1 MGVGIYSLYVECDYP
16 RWMSWALILY
26 MISFL
31 VLFGNFYLQSYIK
44 KSKLKDGTKVA
55 NGHTEEPLQNG
66 SHSELRKK
74 TKKE

>member
-1 MGVGIYSLYVECDYP
+1 MGVGIYSLYVDCDFP

-44 KSKLKDGTKVA
+44 KNKSMKDSKVA
-55 NGHTEEPLQNG
+55 NGHTEKPLQNG